1 MEDDDLSSIVNFEMP
16 KLFGERGAK
25 KGFFKKKGF
34 LDESQNVKSLRGEM
48 LGKKQVI
55 SSLEQELGDVQD
67 IRFARDVARKELE
80 EKRIK
85 CMNMVDEV
93 LELQDKLGIPP
104 DESFDDNIEN
114 MDSATLDLRMTE
126 LSHVLRLLRREVDH
140 QDAEKMK
147 ERLRRKQDEVTEKRI
162 LQEKERLELEENIL
176 KDKLKKM
183 KDEEALIYN
192 IENAKS
198 IEELEEIKIT
208 TKDEKELEK
217 LNKLVEESRIRI
229 LKEEKELGE
238 LGKRAEITD
247 SGTKGL
253 IKRLWQKQLEIQ

>member
-126 LSHVLRLLRREVDH
+126 LSHVGYITSTDIADFIVKDLNYPFRKAYSITAKIVNL
-140 QDAEKMK
+140 AEKK
-147 ERLRRKQDEVTEKRI
+147 VK
-162 LQEKERLELEENIL
+162 
-176 KDKLKKM
+176 KLM
-183 KDEEALIYN
+183 
-192 IENAKS
+192 S
-198 IEELEEIKIT
+198 
-208 TKDEKELEK
+208 
-217 LNKLVEESRIRI
+217 
-229 LKEEKELGE
+229 
-238 LGKRAEITD
+238 
-247 SGTKGL
+247 
-253 IKRLWQKQLEIQ
+253 